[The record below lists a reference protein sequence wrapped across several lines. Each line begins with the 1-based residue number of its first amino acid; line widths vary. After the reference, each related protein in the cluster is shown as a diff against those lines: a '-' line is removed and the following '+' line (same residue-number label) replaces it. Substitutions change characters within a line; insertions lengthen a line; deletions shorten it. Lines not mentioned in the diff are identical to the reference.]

1 MGQQPQTIG
10 YSLTDSKK
18 TDQEDEYVYIHCC
31 RLWDATSQCRR
42 MCTGHSA
49 AGDTVAQG
57 QLSACDLS
65 VQSCQEHVWER
76 NILKTENVGCF
87 EDDGSCTALGRSGK
101 AMFCNVWDDIYMNK
115 HPLIWGTCGLCC
127 FLVWIWLEGTAQIYT
142 WSLSLHLTV
151 LGIMGALYLCKPK
164 DVTDVIRT
172 RWNQYCNS
180 PRNAMPFL

>member
-1 MGQQPQTIG
+1 MRC
-10 YSLTDSKK
+10 
-18 TDQEDEYVYIHCC
+18 YISVQKNVHWTQCCRWHCC
-31 RLWDATSQCRR
+31 SRSVVCVWPLCAELPRTCLSEE
-42 MCTGHSA
+42 HS
-49 AGDTVAQG
+49 
-57 QLSACDLS
+57 
-65 VQSCQEHVWER
+65 E
-76 NILKTENVGCF
+76 TENVGCF

-142 WSLSLHLTV
+142 WLLSLHLTV
-151 LGIMGALYLCKPK
+151 LGIMSALYLCKPK

-172 RWNQYCNS
+172 CWNQYCNS